1 VVVVAFAFRH
11 GLMMGPGRSFVKH
24 INTCVI
30 VLLRGLNLAGDVGK
44 ITCRDESLRSRLGY
58 GYDSDCGSRSCIDGM

>member
-24 INTCVI
+24 INTCAI
-30 VLLRGLNLAGDVGK
+30 DGLNFAGDVGE
-44 ITCRDESLRSRLGY
+44 IACCDESLRSRLGY
-58 GYDSDCGSRSCIDGM
+58 GNDSGCGSRSCIDGM